1 MSGNRGLIEEARRKA
16 HNYDRY
22 SGCSQSVLGSLQET
36 LKIGNI
42 ESFKAATVLS
52 GGVAR
57 QGETCGALLGAL
69 SALGLVIGRE
79 RIGDTEQYRKAM
91 GPARELCEGFKDA
104 LRVEFG
110 FEGKLGSTLCREI
123 QEKIYGRSFD
133 LNKAEDYRAF
143 IEAGG
148 HGDDGCLKVCGIA
161 AQVGAE
167 KILEILRNR

>member
-1 MSGNRGLIEEARRKA
+1 MSDDQGLIQEARRRA

-22 SGCSQSVLGSLQET
+22 SGCSQSVIGGLQEIFQ
-36 LKIGNI
+36 IGDR

-57 QGETCGALLGAL
+57 QGETCGALIGAL
-69 SALGLVIGRE
+69 MALGLVMGRE
-79 RIGDTEQYRKAM
+79 RMDDTAQYVRAM
-91 GPARELCEGFKDA
+91 KPAKEIYDGFKEA

-110 FEGKLGSTLCREI
+110 FEGELRSALCREI
-123 QEKIYGRSFD
+123 QERIYGRSFD

-143 IEAGG
+143 LDAGG
-148 HGDDGCLKVCGIA
+148 HSDMGCFKVCGIA

-167 KILEILRNR
+167 KILEIMKGR